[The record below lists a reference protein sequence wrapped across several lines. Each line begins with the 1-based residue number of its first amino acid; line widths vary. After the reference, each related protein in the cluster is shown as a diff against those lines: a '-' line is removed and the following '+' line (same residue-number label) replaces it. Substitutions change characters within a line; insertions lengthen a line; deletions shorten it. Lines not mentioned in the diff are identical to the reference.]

1 MNFNFYFKVIL
12 FFTYTLCFWGCNDL
26 GDNLG
31 GAVEEFRLFREESI
45 FAIDEAIVSVENGLM
60 NGTDAIK
67 ALGRQLDQSIQDVLV
82 YNVPF
87 ILDKLTGEANSA
99 IFCATDFAANRAL
112 YYMRSMKAELLTGE
126 LPEPPPPTICQSSIN
141 SINLNA
147 PEDIRSIL
155 TIYGYDFLK
164 KDSFEVFLASNAGKT
179 YPLDNSL
186 RFQTDYEFTINLS
199 TLDDTFLEDW
209 DYLSI
214 QYNAQEIFAV
224 SIVKERTEE
233 ALTETKYVSIPKFG
247 FLPPHTNGDREFDAN
262 GPKVVVHARLRHNRK
277 QAYIELY
284 MLAEELR
291 SDWTRAEGWSNPLY
305 YYTAPEGWHI
315 KKIEGVTDFQDLI
328 NYTDTDELVD
338 IFFTSLG
345 QAEVT
350 GDYVGEDAGIH
361 TQVNFNFSYQVP
373 VVIEQD

>member
-1 MNFNFYFKVIL
+1 MNFNFYFKTIVL
-12 FFTYTLCFWGCNDL
+12 SFFAFSVWSCNDL

-45 FAIDEAIVSVENGLM
+45 FAIDEAIVSVENGVM
-60 NGTDAIK
+60 NGTDALK
-67 ALGRQLDQSIQDVLV
+67 TLGRQLDQSIQDVLV

-87 ILDKLTGEANSA
+87 ILDKLTGEATSA
-99 IFCATDFAANRAL
+99 IFCSSDFAASRAL
-112 YYMRSMKAELLTGE
+112 YYMRTMKAELLTGE

-141 SINLNA
+141 NLNLNS
-147 PEDIRSIL
+147 PDDIRSIL

-164 KDSFEVFLASNAGKT
+164 KDSFEVFLASNGGKT
-179 YPLDNSL
+179 YPLSNSI

-199 TLDDTFLEDW
+199 TLDDTFIDDW

-214 QYNAQEIFAV
+214 QYNQKEIFAI

-247 FLPPHTNGDREFDAN
+247 FLPPHTNGDREFDGN
-262 GPKVVVHARLRHNRK
+262 GPKIVVHARLRHNRK

-315 KKIEGVTDFQDLI
+315 KKIEGVTDFQDLV

-338 IFFTSLG
+338 IFYTSLG

>member
-1 MNFNFYFKVIL
+1 MNFNFYFKTIL
-12 FFTYTLCFWGCNDL
+12 FSFYAFSILGCGDL
-26 GDNLG
+26 DDNLG

-67 ALGRQLDQSIQDVLV
+67 ALGRQLDQSIQDVLI

-99 IFCATDFAANRAL
+99 IFCASDFAANRAL
-112 YYMRSMKAELLTGE
+112 YYMRSMKAELLTGK

-141 SINLNA
+141 SIDMNA
-147 PEDIRSIL
+147 PEGIRSIL
-155 TIYGYDFLK
+155 TIFGYDFIK
-164 KDSFEVFLASNAGKT
+164 KDSFEVFLVSNEGKT
-179 YPLDNSL
+179 YPLSNSIL
-186 RFQTDYEFTINLS
+186 FQTDYEFTINLS
-199 TLDDTFLEDW
+199 TFDDVFIESW

-214 QYNAQEIFAV
+214 QYSQQELFAI
-224 SIVKERTEE
+224 SIVKERAAE
-233 ALTETKYVSIPKFG
+233 ALTETQYVSIPKFG
-247 FLPPHTNGDREFDAN
+247 FLPPHTNGDREFNGN

-315 KKIEGVTDFQDLI
+315 KKIEGITDFQNLV

-338 IFFTSLG
+338 IFYTSIG

-350 GDYVGEDAGIH
+350 GDYVDDDAGIH
-361 TQVNFNFSYQVP
+361 TQVNFNFSYKVP
-373 VVIEQD
+373 VVIEED